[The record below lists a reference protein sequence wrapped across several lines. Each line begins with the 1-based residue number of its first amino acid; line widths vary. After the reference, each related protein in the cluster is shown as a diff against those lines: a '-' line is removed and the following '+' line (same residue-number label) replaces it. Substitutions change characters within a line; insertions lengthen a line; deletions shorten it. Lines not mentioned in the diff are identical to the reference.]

1 GFGVALTGAGIG
13 DRRLVAAGLL
23 AATLQVVTHTL
34 AKSLLFTS
42 SAGIEAA
49 TGADD
54 LEELRGRAR
63 RTPWSG
69 FGLAVG
75 SLTLAGLPPT
85 AGFVS
90 EWFLLESLMQQFR
103 VPGLGY
109 RLVLTLAGAA
119 VALTVGFAGVTFVR
133 LVGLIV
139 LGRGT
144 ESRAG
149 PERVRPGRKGG
160 GAGAVGGV
168 PGDRGGDSAGDP

>member
-1 GFGVALTGAGIG
+1 V
-13 DRRLVAAGLL
+13 
-23 AATLQVVTHTL
+23 

-54 LEELRGRAR
+54 LEELRGLRGGQGGPGFRPPGADTAR

-90 EWFLLESLMQQFR
+90 EWFR
-103 VPGLGY
+103 WN
-109 RLVLTLAGAA
+109 R
-119 VALTVGFAGVTFVR
+119 
-133 LVGLIV
+133 
-139 LGRGT
+139 
-144 ESRAG
+144 
-149 PERVRPGRKGG
+149 
-160 GAGAVGGV
+160 
-168 PGDRGGDSAGDP
+168 